1 MENISSRRN
10 RILVRASW
18 VSTVG
23 NFILSTAKI
32 AVGFLSGSLAVL
44 SDGIDSATDVL
55 ISIVMLFTAGIIRRK
70 PSPKYVYSY
79 QKAEGVATMVL
90 SLVIFYAGI
99 QMLFASIGRIFSDEP
114 PQMPTLIA
122 IWVTVFSIAGKL
134 LLAWYQY
141 RQGRKAQSSLLI
153 ANARNIRSD
162 VLISTGVLLGLF
174 FTFILKLP
182 ILDVVT
188 SLLISLF
195 IIRTSMQ
202 IFVDSNTELMD
213 GVKDVKVYDKIFES
227 VEKVEGASNPHR
239 VRSRQIGNLYM
250 ISLDIEADGSISL
263 NEAHDIA
270 EQVELS
276 IRESV
281 DNVYDIVVHV
291 EPKGIAH
298 RKEIYGVGK
307 DTLPSEE

>member
-1 MENISSRRN
+1 MENRSDSRN
-10 RILVRASW
+10 NILMKASW

-32 AVGFLSGSLAVL
+32 AAGFLSGSLAVL

-99 QMLFASIGRIFSDEP
+99 QMLFASLGRIFSGEP
-114 PQMPTLIA
+114 PVMPTPVA
-122 IWVTVFSIAGKL
+122 IWVTAFSIAGKL
-134 LLAWYQY
+134 LLAFYQQK
-141 RQGRKAQSSLLI
+141 QGRRAESSLLI
-153 ANARNIRSD
+153 ANAKNMRSD
-162 VLISTGVLLGLF
+162 VLISAGVLVGLF
-174 FTFILKLP
+174 FTFILRLP
-182 ILDVVT
+182 ILDAVT

-195 IIRTSMQ
+195 IIRTSVQ
-202 IFVDSNTELMD
+202 IFIDSNTELMD
-213 GVKDVKVYDKIFES
+213 GVKDIKVYDKIFES
-227 VEKVEGASNPHR
+227 VGKVEGASNPHR

-250 ISLDIEADGSISL
+250 ISLDIEADGDMSL
-263 NEAHDIA
+263 NEAHEIA
-270 EQVELS
+270 EQVEQS

-291 EPKGIAH
+291 EPKGIVH
-298 RKEIYGVGK
+298 KKEIYGVGSQ
-307 DTLPSEE
+307 TLPGE